1 MVLYRWPWWA
11 VKRERFDP
19 RMLSAARL
27 NSNWSAARTPEAKVQ
42 RKEAVSR
49 MFDCSRHLPSE
60 WEAWG
65 STAIPI
71 AIPMTSAGGTW
82 LKLGSSEWQ
91 SHCSAEPGEA
101 RQEILVKPQ
110 CSGRMVAAPDAITRA
125 VEPGRYHRRHRPGSE
140 RNSGLSRPLM
150 AARSSQC
157 EALSTSSERKV

>member
-1 MVLYRWPWWA
+1 MVLCRWPWWA

-49 MFDCSRHLPSE
+49 MFDSSRHLPSE

-82 LKLGSSEWQ
+82 LKLGHQ
-91 SHCSAEPGEA
+91 IGHHIVALNQGKPA
-101 RQEILVKPQ
+101 RKFRL
-110 CSGRMVAAPDAITRA
+110 SRNAPDGWSPLQTRSHERWKQDVTIARTGRAPNA
-125 VEPGRYHRRHRPGSE
+125 V
-140 RNSGLSRPLM
+140 
-150 AARSSQC
+150 AD
-157 EALSTSSERKV
+157 